1 MVETARIGVD
11 DALQVDL
18 DVNRRRGSRMA
29 SSVSPESRRYR
40 GGPGRSGELAGS
52 GLPYP
57 NDHHGEDDRLT
68 EMKSVPERGRI
79 G

>member
-29 SSVSPESRRYR
+29 SSVSPESGRYR
-40 GGPGRSGELAGS
+40 GGPGGGGELAGS
-52 GLPYP
+52 GLPYA
-57 NDHHGEDDRLT
+57 NDHHGEDDRLRET
-68 EMKSVPERGRI
+68 KSVAECTR
-79 G
+79 